1 MAGRTPQ
8 QIERQA
14 AQASDLIDVLNARF
28 ARELAQVLKLL
39 NADARALVRELQTKD
54 GRLVATRAS
63 LGRVLGLRKDLL
75 DLLERSGFEMFAVEA
90 FDGPLDEMTRL
101 VLKGAGI
108 SKAAADLS
116 TADLKAIEAFKAVRF
131 EELLDLGRTS
141 AIRLARLILD
151 GTLGAQPVDG
161 IVADIADQFDYTDAQ
176 ARTLYDTA
184 LSIYSRQ
191 VDQLQATG
199 DPDELFYYAGPLD
212 TKTRKF
218 CRDRVGKVFTR
229 TDLETADNGQL
240 PNPLLTGGGFNCRH
254 KPTRVSKIDRELL
267 DLFERGARA
276 PYVEER
282 LKALEAAKKAKAA

>member
-1 MAGRTPQ
+1 MGRTAKDL
-8 QIERQA
+8 ELQA
-14 AQASDLIDVLNARF
+14 AKESGLIDVLNARF

-39 NADARALVRELQTKD
+39 TADARVLVRELQTKD

-63 LGRVLGLRKDLL
+63 LGRVLALRRDLL
-75 DLLERSGFEMFAVEA
+75 DVLTRSGFETFAQEV

-108 SKAAADLS
+108 AQAAADLS
-116 TADLKAIEAFKAVRF
+116 TADLKAIEAFKTVRF
-131 EELLDLGRTS
+131 EELLELGRTS

-161 IVADIADQFDYTDAQ
+161 LVADIADQFDYTDAQ

-199 DPDELFYYAGPLD
+199 EPDELFYYAGPLD
-212 TKTRKF
+212 TKTRPF

-240 PNPLLTGGGFNCRH
+240 PNPLLTGGGYNCRH

-276 PYVEER
+276 PYVEDR
-282 LKALEAAKKAKAA
+282 LKALEAAKKRKAA